1 MRAVEELVGQVRDP
15 RSRDHFAEA
24 VRAYGAGAY
33 RAAIISTWVTVALDL
48 LGKIRQLSE
57 DGEGAATEHIAKLDK
72 AITSN
77 DRWKLQELERS
88 LLDVCRDS
96 FELID
101 ARDYVAL
108 TRLYQ
113 DRHVCAHPA
122 FVAPEETFEA
132 SPELVRAHLAT
143 AVDSVLRHGATAGR
157 RAIERFT
164 TESKGSTWP
173 ASHEALV
180 TYLRERYLER
190 GKTGLRRNLA
200 IVVVKGTIDRMTP
213 EPTRRRLADAAHAI
227 DEIDPLLL
235 SEAATAV
242 VRRREEGRG
251 LGPHELAHLVGSLGD
266 LSPVWSAF
274 PASSLPRVVAHIT
287 SSETEVLER
296 AGVMSTPV
304 VEPTIAAA
312 IDARLS
318 ALNDDDLHRVI
329 LFRPRAH
336 LVGHALRALASAD
349 SVNSADVRMIRLL
362 QPLARFIEAPH
373 LERFLEILRDNGEVR
388 EAAVTHFLLE
398 QLFDETSAHPGNLV
412 VWQRIGELLAKTPV
426 GDDPGVFYSVVPE
439 LQIKIHAAVASGT

>member
-1 MRAVEELVGQVRDP
+1 MRAVEELVGQVRDL

-57 DGEGAATEHIAKLDK
+57 DGEGAATEHIANLDK
-72 AITSN
+72 AIATGN
-77 DRWKLQELERS
+77 HFKLQELERK

-101 ARDYVAL
+101 ARDHVAL
-108 TRLYQ
+108 TRLYL

-173 ASHEALV
+173 GTHEALV

-190 GKTGLRRNLA
+190 GKSGLRRNLA
-200 IVVVKGTIDRMTP
+200 IVVVKGAIDRSTP
-213 EPTRRRLADAAHAI
+213 EPTRRRLVDAARAI
-227 DEIDPLLL
+227 DEIDPPLF
-235 SEAATAV
+235 SAAATDV
-242 VRRREEGRG
+242 IRRREEGPG

-266 LSPVWSAF
+266 LSPVWSVF
-274 PASSLPRVVAHIT
+274 PTSSLPRVVALIT
-287 SSETEVLER
+287 TADTEMLER
-296 AGVMSTPV
+296 AGVLSTPV
-304 VEPTIAAA
+304 AEPIIAEAV
-312 IDARLS
+312 DARLRS
-318 ALNDDDLHRVI
+318 LDDDDLHHVV

-336 LVGHALRALASAD
+336 LVGPALRALATAET
-349 SVNSADVRMIRLL
+349 VNSADIRMIRLV
-362 QPLARFIEAPH
+362 QPLARFIEAHH
-373 LERFLEILRDNGEVR
+373 LEQVLEILRDNSEVR

-398 QLFDETSAHPGNLV
+398 RLFDETSARPGNLA
-412 VWQRIGELLAKTPV
+412 VWQRIGDLLAETAV
-426 GDDPGVFYSVVPE
+426 GDDPGITYSAVPE
-439 LQIKIHAAVASGT
+439 LQMKIDAAVASAT